1 MTENRAHLPTDPL
14 PRFGARACLMTLSG
28 NTWLLFASIL
38 LGSLAVPASWV
49 PPRGSWGF
57 ILMRFWARGLLKA
70 SGVRVSADLSP
81 EIEPLGNYV
90 LLANHQSMFDIP
102 ALLKTVP
109 GPVRMMAKRSL
120 FRLPFFGWGLRA
132 AGFVPVDRD
141 DGSKARQAF
150 AAASAHLQAGTSILL
165 FPEGTRSRTG
175 RLLEFQR
182 GGFLLAIRHGL
193 QIVPVG
199 IRGTRQVQPR
209 GNWAIRPGPV
219 EVRFGAPIDPR
230 AFGVRRNDQ
239 LIEEVERRIA
249 ELSGLSV
256 GGDGDSGGAA
266 AP

>member
-1 MTENRAHLPTDPL
+1 MSAMAELRAPLPTDPP
-14 PRFGARACLMTLSG
+14 PRFGPGAWVTTVTG
-28 NTWLLFASIL
+28 NAWLLFGSIL

-70 SGVRVSADLSP
+70 SGVEVTAELSVS
-81 EIEPLGNYV
+81 IEPVGNYV

-102 ALLKTVP
+102 ALLSTVP

-150 AAASAHLQAGTSILL
+150 ALASAHLSAGTSILL

-175 RLLEFQR
+175 ELLELQR
-182 GGFLLAIRHGL
+182 GGFLLALRHGL
-193 QIVPVG
+193 RIVPVG
-199 IRGTRQVQPR
+199 IRGTRQIQPR
-209 GNWAIRPGPV
+209 GRWDIRPGPV
-219 EVRFGAPIDPR
+219 EVRFGNPIDPT
-230 AFGVRRNDQ
+230 AYGVRRMNA
-239 LIEEVERRIA
+239 LIAEVEHRIA
-249 ELSGLSV
+249 ALAGLPVSGETF
-256 GGDGDSGGAA
+256 D
-266 AP
+266 